1 MDRKEAMK
9 WTGDLDFKPG
19 EIKRMATGRFADP
32 EMQAFFD
39 ELDAKLEER
48 KAAKKANRI
57 K

>member
-19 EIKRMATGRFADP
+19 EIKRMATGRFADT

-48 KAAKKANRI
+48 KAAKKQTE
-57 K
+57 

>member
-19 EIKRMATGRFADP
+19 ELKRMAAGKYADP

-39 ELDAKLEER
+39 KIFADTEKRRAEKRAKE
-48 KAAKKANRI
+48 I